1 MKTCSELLVAWVWL
15 SVTVD
20 CVWALD
26 SESEFFDCLENLE
39 IQNLSRKKEEEQWIL
54 KNVYSYE
61 QFARM
66 YAILWW
72 LFFAPSNN

>member
-26 SESEFFDCLENLE
+26 SEQSFLIVYGKSRDSRDLSSNHDLCSSFSESLEKE
-39 IQNLSRKKEEEQWIL
+39 GSIIIYIFMLSH
-54 KNVYSYE
+54 
-61 QFARM
+61 
-66 YAILWW
+66 
-72 LFFAPSNN
+72 